1 VVGVVEVAAALAMGG
16 MVHRQQIPLK
26 QERSEEA
33 EEEDMAGLEG
43 LGGLPTEPMG
53 AKALSK

>member
-1 VVGVVEVAAALAMGG
+1 MEVAAALAMGG